1 MSLILDALTRAER
14 DKQVASRDVPDLL
27 SGDLAVVERS
37 TANRLWLLIAC
48 LALLVTVAVAARW
61 WWVGAR
67 AGDSQTIPA
76 AAADAPPAQRQ
87 ERVEAASQTQPVGLS
102 LSKRAAQPRAALDRA
117 KDRAKDQAEIS
128 ALYELEAAVAD
139 EEPKPSGEATAAS
152 DVQGITVD
160 GPVLDVGATKQGAAP
175 SAASTATEDRT
186 GIDIANVLRE
196 AEKEMRKA
204 GPGNSL
210 SPHPA
215 PLLDDLSQQFRDS
228 VPTLMYLRHDFSSSD
243 RSSVLING
251 QSLRPGQRTRG
262 VEVREILADSIILR
276 FAGKDFRLRALNRWV
291 NL

>member
-14 DKQVASRDVPDLL
+14 DKQAASRDVPDLL
-27 SGDLAVVERS
+27 SGDMAVVERS
-37 TANRLWLLIAC
+37 RANRHWLLMAC

-61 WWVGAR
+61 WWEGAR
-67 AGDSQTIPA
+67 ASDSQTIPV

-87 ERVEAASQTQPVGLS
+87 ERVEAASQTQPVDIS
-102 LSKRAAQPRAALDRA
+102 LSKRAAQQGAASA
-117 KDRAKDQAEIS
+117 RAKDQAEIS
-128 ALYELEAAVAD
+128 ALYELEAAVVD
-139 EEPKPSGEATAAS
+139 EEPKPSGKAMAAG
-152 DVQGITVD
+152 DVPAIAVD
-160 GPVLDVGATKQGAAP
+160 GPVLDGGATEQASSPA
-175 SAASTATEDRT
+175 AASTATEDRT

-228 VPTLMYLRHDFSSSD
+228 VPTLMYLRHDFSSSG

-276 FAGKDFRLRALNRWV
+276 FAGKDFRLRALNSWV